1 MHQKRLDV
9 ETVSEAIATWV
20 PAPLLAVVVIGLAW
34 WIFKNLSKRFDKVEA
49 ALDILP
55 KLATKEEL
63 GNMGNRFD
71 ERHSALRERVSVL
84 EALSK

>member
-1 MHQKRLDV
+1 MG
-9 ETVSEAIATWV
+9 A
-20 PAPLLAVVVIGLAW
+20 
-34 WIFKNLSKRFDKVEA
+34 WIFKSLSKRFDSMEVKLEV
-49 ALDILP
+49 LP

-71 ERHSALRERVSVL
+71 ERHSLLRERVSVI

>member
-1 MHQKRLDV
+1 MN
-9 ETVSEAIATWV
+9 EAIATWV
-20 PAPLLAVVVIGLAW
+20 PAPLLAAVVIAMGFVIW
-34 WIFKNLSKRFDKVEA
+34 KNISKRFDTMEA
-49 ALDILP
+49 ALTILP

-71 ERHSALRERVSVL
+71 ERHSSLRERVSVL